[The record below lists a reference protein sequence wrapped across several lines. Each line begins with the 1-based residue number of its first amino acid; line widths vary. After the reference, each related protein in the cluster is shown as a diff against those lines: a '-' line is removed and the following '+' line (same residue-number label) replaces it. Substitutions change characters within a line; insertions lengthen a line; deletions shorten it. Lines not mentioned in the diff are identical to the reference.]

1 MARPTAELLR
11 RVPLF
16 SDLDDRELERI
27 ASEFSERTFA
37 EGQTIMAEGAEGM
50 TFFVLEEGQV
60 GVVAQGKEVAR
71 LGPGDH
77 FGEIALVDK
86 GPRTATIT
94 ALGPVRA
101 HMLPIWSFRPI
112 VEASPELGWKLLE
125 TLARRLREAEE
136 RGAPAS

>member
-1 MARPTAELLR
+1 MSRPSPELLR
-11 RVPLF
+11 GVPLF
-16 SDLDDRELERI
+16 AGLEDDELERI
-27 ASEFSERTFA
+27 ASEFRERSFG
-37 EGQTIMAEGAEGM
+37 EGDRIAIEGAEGL
-50 TFFVLEEGQV
+50 TFFVIEEGEV
-60 GVVAQGKEVAR
+60 SVVAQGTEVAR

-86 GPRTATIT
+86 RPRTATVT

-125 TLARRLREAEE
+125 SLARRLRDIEQRSA
-136 RGAPAS
+136 A